1 MLYNIFYMKIQT
13 HIIKFVFIG
22 LFFFVI
28 SISCSTNPKT
38 SSNKVT
44 IPLDYMGLVAGISIE
59 EYPLINEMRPVWL
72 RKVFNWHQIEREKDN
87 FNFAFYD
94 EFVNNAKVNGKK
106 ILAGLA
112 YSTPWLNNG
121 KDMDYISKEDLKYF
135 LNYVEVTV
143 KRYKGKVDA
152 WEIWNEP
159 NWLFWKGTDKEFF
172 ELSKLTA
179 KKIRE
184 IDPDAYIVGGSF
196 QRLPYVFITN
206 MKLAGALE
214 NLDALSF
221 HPYDINPKNSTRL
234 LDNFFKLA
242 SRINFK
248 GDIWISEMGYP
259 TSGWYPS
266 MVTLK
271 KLPSYVIKT
280 VAPAA
285 ALGARVIIWYE
296 FKDTYQSEGNINT
309 FNSESFFGLVYSDF
323 TKKGGAWAYELC
335 ARYIPGTTYNPEL
348 PLKEDIKSNIVTLC
362 FTGNELDTNT
372 LIIWN
377 EINTKQKIK
386 VSIPATITIH
396 DISSADNHSLQN
408 EAIVEISDKPVFI
421 TWQGSSVPHISLIR
435 K

>member
-1 MLYNIFYMKIQT
+1 MKIQT
-13 HIIKFVFIG
+13 HIIKLVFIG
-22 LFFFVI
+22 LILFVV
-28 SISCSTNPKT
+28 STSCSTNPKT

-44 IPLDYMGLVAGISIE
+44 VPLDYLGIIAVIPVE
-59 EYPLINEMRPVWL
+59 KYHVLNEMNPVWL
-72 RKVFNWHQIEREKDN
+72 RKVFNWHDIEKKKGDFTFSFYDN
-87 FNFAFYD
+87 F
-94 EFVNNAKVNGKK
+94 VNDAKAHGKK

-112 YSTPWLNNG
+112 YSTPWLHNG
-121 KDMDYISKEDLKYF
+121 KDIDYISKEDFKHF

-172 ELSKLTA
+172 ELSRLTA

-196 QRLPYVFITN
+196 QRLPHTFITN
-206 MKLAGALE
+206 MKIAGALE

-221 HPYDINPKNSTRL
+221 HPYDVNPKASTRL
-234 LDNFFKLA
+234 LDDFFKLA

-266 MVTLK
+266 MVPIK
-271 KLPSYVIKT
+271 NLPSYVIKT
-280 VAPAA
+280 IAPAA
-285 ALGARVIIWYE
+285 ARGTRVIIWYE
-296 FKDTYQSEGNINT
+296 FIDTYIFGEYSNT
-309 FNSESFFGLVYSDF
+309 FNSESHFGLVYSDF
-323 TKKGGAWAYELC
+323 TRKNGAWAFELC
-335 ARYIPGTTYNPEL
+335 ARYLPGTQYNPEL

-362 FTGNELDTNT
+362 FTGNESNTNT

-377 EINTKQKIK
+377 EINNKQKIK

-396 DISSADNHSLQN
+396 DISSADNYSLSN
-408 EAIVEISDKPVFI
+408 EVILETSDKPIFI
-421 TWQGSSVPHISLIR
+421 TWQGSSVPRISSIR